1 MAVTFRESEEQ
12 AADDISTKKQVK
24 RSDLSYIT
32 GSPPEER
39 AMDPTKMTGLALLQA
54 AMAGKIPPASIAETV
69 PMKPDV
75 VEEGYIRIVARA
87 DGRHL
92 NPLGG
97 VHGGFAATVLDSVTG
112 CAVHSTLGVG
122 IGYGTVDLQVKM
134 LRPVPKESDLI
145 AEGRLVY
152 ASKNVAFAE
161 GTLKTAEGKLLASAT
176 ATCFI
181 IRPTDQAPQ

>member
-1 MAVTFRESEEQ
+1 MSVTFKEYGERVESG
-12 AADDISTKKQVK
+12 ISTKKQAK
-24 RSDLSYIT
+24 RSDLSYMT
-32 GSPPEER
+32 DLPPEER
-39 AMDPTKMTGLALLQA
+39 VMDPTKMTGLALLQA
-54 AMAGKIPPASIAETV
+54 AMDGKIPPASIAETV
-69 PMKPDV
+69 PMKPAEV
-75 VEEGYIRIVARA
+75 KEGYIRIVARA
-87 DGRHL
+87 DERHL

-112 CAVHSTLGVG
+112 CAVHSTLGAG
-122 IGYGTVDLQVKM
+122 TGYGTVDLQVKM
-134 LRPVPKESDLI
+134 LRPVPKDIDLI

-181 IRPTDQAPQ
+181 IRPTEQPPQ

>member
-1 MAVTFRESEEQ
+1 
-12 AADDISTKKQVK
+12 
-24 RSDLSYIT
+24 
-32 GSPPEER
+32 
-39 AMDPTKMTGLALLQA
+39 MDPTKMTGLALLQA

-69 PMKPDV
+69 PMKPV
-75 VEEGYIRIVARA
+75 AVEEGYIRIVARA

-92 NPLGG
+92 NPLGGG

-112 CAVHSTLGVG
+112 CAVHSTLGAG

-134 LRPVPKESDLI
+134 LRPVPKETDLI

-152 ASKNVAFAE
+152 AAKNVAFAE
-161 GTLKTAEGKLLASAT
+161 GTLKTAQGKLLASAT

-181 IRPTDQAPQ
+181 IRPSEQAPQ

>member
-1 MAVTFRESEEQ
+1 
-12 AADDISTKKQVK
+12 
-24 RSDLSYIT
+24 
-32 GSPPEER
+32 
-39 AMDPTKMTGLALLQA
+39 MDPTKMTGLALLQA

-69 PMKPDV
+69 PMKPAA
-75 VEEGYIRIVARA
+75 VEGGYIRIVARA
-87 DGRHL
+87 DERHL

-112 CAVHSTLGVG
+112 CAVHSTLGAG
-122 IGYGTVDLQVKM
+122 TGYGTVDLQVKM
-134 LRPVPKESDLI
+134 LRPVPKEVDLI

-181 IRPTDQAPQ
+181 IRPTEQPPQ